1 MTVNLD
7 KETVERIK
15 AFKAIM
21 DKGRFANGKQVT
33 DTYNLVFGT
42 RLPST
47 NCASCIRKRID
58 TMYNQ
63 VRKLEQQHAEKQ
75 QED

>member
-1 MTVNLD
+1 MTVNLS
-7 KETVERIK
+7 KEDVDMIRG
-15 AFKAIM
+15 FKAIM
-21 DKGRFANGKQVT
+21 DKGRFANGAQVT
-33 DTYNLVFGT
+33 EVYNRVFGT
-42 RLPST
+42 RLAST

-63 VRKLEQQHAEKQ
+63 VKKLEQNAEKQ

>member
-15 AFKAIM
+15 AFKEIM
-21 DKGRFANGKQVT
+21 DRGRFANGAQVT
-33 DTYNLVFGT
+33 EVYNRVFGT
-42 RLPST
+42 RLAST

-63 VRKLEQQHAEKQ
+63 VKKLEQNAEKQ

>member
-7 KETVERIK
+7 KEDVDMIK
-15 AFKAIM
+15 GFKSIM
-21 DKGRFANGKQVT
+21 DKGRFANGAQVT
-33 DTYNLVFGT
+33 EVYNRVFGT
-42 RLPST
+42 RLAST

-63 VRKLEQQHAEKQ
+63 VRKLEQSSNGQG
-75 QED
+75 D

>member
-7 KETVERIK
+7 KETVERIR
-15 AFKAIM
+15 AFKEIM
-21 DKGRFANGKQVT
+21 DRGRFANGAQVT
-33 DTYNLVFGT
+33 EVYNRVFGT
-42 RLPST
+42 RLAST

-63 VRKLEQQHAEKQ
+63 VRKLEQHGEKQ

>member
-15 AFKAIM
+15 AFKEIM
-21 DKGRFANGKQVT
+21 DRGRFANGKQVT

-42 RLPST
+42 RLAST
-47 NCASCIRKRID
+47 NCAGCIRKRIG
-58 TMYNQ
+58 TMYEQ
-63 VRKLEQQHAEKQ
+63 VKKLEQQHAEKQ

>member
-1 MTVNLD
+1 MTVNLS
-7 KETVERIK
+7 KEDVDMIRG
-15 AFKAIM
+15 FKAIM
-21 DKGRFANGKQVT
+21 DKGRFANGAQVT
-33 DTYNLVFGT
+33 EVYNRVFGT
-42 RLPST
+42 RLAST

-63 VRKLEQQHAEKQ
+63 VKKLEQQHAEKQ

>member
-1 MTVNLD
+1 MTVNFS
-7 KETVERIK
+7 KEDVDMIRG
-15 AFKAIM
+15 FKAIM
-21 DKGRFANGKQVT
+21 DKGRFANGAQVT
-33 DTYNLVFGT
+33 EVYNRVFGT
-42 RLPST
+42 RLAST

-63 VRKLEQQHAEKQ
+63 VKKLEQHAEKQ

>member
-15 AFKAIM
+15 AFKEIM
-21 DKGRFANGKQVT
+21 DRGRFANGKQVT

-63 VRKLEQQHAEKQ
+63 VKKLEQHAEKQ